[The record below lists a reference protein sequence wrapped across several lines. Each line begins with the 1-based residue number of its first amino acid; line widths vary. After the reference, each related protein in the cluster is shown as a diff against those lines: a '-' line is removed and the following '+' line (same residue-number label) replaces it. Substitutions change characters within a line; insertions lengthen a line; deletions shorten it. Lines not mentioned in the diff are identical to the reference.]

1 VHFVGVATM
10 LFHFVLQTIMSDL
23 VGSFQL
29 AIPPS

>member
-1 VHFVGVATM
+1 M